1 VGAKSVIKRV
11 KLPAKTCTRLQHE
24 ARKRRCS
31 ISALVANA
39 VLRDLEEREKNL
51 KRKDEHE

>member
-51 KRKDEHE
+51 KRKDER